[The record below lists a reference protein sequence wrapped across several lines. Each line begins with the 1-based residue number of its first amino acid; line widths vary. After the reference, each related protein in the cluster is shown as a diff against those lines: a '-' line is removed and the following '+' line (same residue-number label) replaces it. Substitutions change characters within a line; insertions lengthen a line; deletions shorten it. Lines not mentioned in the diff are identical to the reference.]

1 MNNDEIFD
9 AVREINIL
17 VNKAQKN
24 VNEAN
29 ATLKQS
35 LPLLKELLNTTRNQS
50 THMSLDEF
58 TTKSDELLPVIN
70 GESVAKE
77 SIAPRLIS
85 ELLTLEDVRKMI
97 EEDKQ

>member
-1 MNNDEIFD
+1 MNKDELFD

-17 VNKAQKN
+17 IEGAQRN
-24 VNEAN
+24 ANEAN

-35 LPLLKELLNTTRNQS
+35 LPLLKELLNATRNES
-50 THMSLDEF
+50 TQMSLDEF
-58 TTKSDELLPVIN
+58 ATKSDELSTVIN

>member
-1 MNNDEIFD
+1 MNKDELFD

-17 VNKAQKN
+17 IEGAQRN
-24 VNEAN
+24 ANEAN

-35 LPLLKELLNTTRNQS
+35 LPLLKELLNATRNES
-50 THMSLDEF
+50 TQMSLDEF
-58 TTKSDELLPVIN
+58 ATKSDELSPVIN

>member
-1 MNNDEIFD
+1 MNKDELFD

-17 VNKAQKN
+17 IERAQRSA
-24 VNEAN
+24 NEAN

-35 LPLLKELLNTTRNQS
+35 LPLLKELLTATRNES
-50 THMSLDEF
+50 TQMSLDEF
-58 TTKSDELLPVIN
+58 TTEKGELSPVIN